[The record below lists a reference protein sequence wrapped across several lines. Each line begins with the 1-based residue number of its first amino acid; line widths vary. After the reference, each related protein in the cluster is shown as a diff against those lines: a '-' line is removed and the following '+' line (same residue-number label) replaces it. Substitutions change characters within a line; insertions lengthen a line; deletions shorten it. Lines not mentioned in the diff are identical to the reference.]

1 MAQRYSKELK
11 LRRDRN
17 LSDLLNSKG
26 ALNNLLDTLV
36 DGNNADGT
44 PNTFISDDLNAI
56 RNLFAEGMSNSNYLQ
71 FVNSAVEVTVTEG
84 SVYKY

>member
-1 MAQRYSKELK
+1 MAQKIFKRIG

-17 LSDLLNSKG
+17 LSDLVNSKG

-44 PNTFISDDLNAI
+44 PNTFISDDLN
-56 RNLFAEGMSNSNYLQ
+56 
-71 FVNSAVEVTVTEG
+71 
-84 SVYKY
+84 